1 MYIERPISGLL
12 IFQKEKNM
20 NTNEP
25 EKTIDLCFLTDL
37 FVQRAVEAGIPR
49 EAIFSLLDRQMN
61 TNPFAKKICFVQS
74 ENLNLAPVLLQH
86 GIAAVPA
93 RNSELQMLMETLL
106 LPECE
111 GKGRSVLIPECLDQ
125 MANLL
130 LVLRNANI
138 RTNVLG
144 LGECPN
150 PYEALVESWLNVA
163 AEVPTV
169 SEESGEEDE
178 TPETAPIQ
186 SADPAEEVS
195 EAAESVPEPVVEE
208 TKPAEVICEA
218 AESVPEPAEEASQ
231 AAEVKVSEPEIHAGE
246 PIVEEIKPREEPKS
260 FPKVKMDR
268 EIPLQEKAR
277 NLGDSLAM
285 RTSMFSLPSFN
296 PGAFQKMNL
305 NPKEQTVDPSRI
317 VKCLAR
323 CFQWLSKLLD
333 EPNNKKR
340 ITKCAGYI
348 VQLCGIANRISGLE
362 LSKTQIECREFIE
375 KEIHPQWPVAELTC
389 SGTTTLEELPQIEKK
404 ISSEFKKLGLLEPEP
419 VVWDRLSKNIRK
431 MKGTRKITQDML
443 SPIQRDVKVLLGD
456 YEISPEN
463 DKICNLIQQIRSKIP
478 EKVEI
483 SEEMKMI
490 LEEIEER
497 ELAEQLAACSEKEL
511 NDKYQNDPNI
521 QKLRKFFRNK
531 ILVVVGGT
539 PRKEQKES
547 FEKAFQCEIDWGE
560 TDHCQS
566 LDRFKAAIQNDRV
579 EALLTLQDKAS
590 HKHSLE
596 LYTKA
601 KKAGKKLFRVAHMN
615 PILVAYKMMKQYS
628 NNIQ

>member
-1 MYIERPISGLL
+1 
-12 IFQKEKNM
+12 M

-25 EKTIDLCFLTDL
+25 EKTIDLCLLTDL
-37 FVQRAVEAGIPR
+37 FVQRAAEAGIPR

-86 GIAAVPA
+86 GITAVPA

-106 LPECE
+106 LPESE
-111 GKGRSVLIPECLDQ
+111 GKSRSVLIPECHEQ

-144 LGECPN
+144 VGECPS
-150 PYEALVESWLNVA
+150 PYEALVESWLNIA
-163 AEVPTV
+163 DEVPTV
-169 SEESGEEDE
+169 SDESGEEDE
-178 TPETAPIQ
+178 MPETDPIQ
-186 SADPAEEVS
+186 SVTPAEVVC
-195 EAAESVPEPVVEE
+195 EASESVPEPATEE
-208 TKPAEVICEA
+208 TEPAEVVCEVS
-218 AESVPEPAEEASQ
+218 ESVPEPAEEPAQ
-231 AAEVKVSEPEIHAGE
+231 VAEAEAESDLKPTEE

-260 FPKVKMDR
+260 FPKVKMER
-268 EIPLQEKAR
+268 EVSLQEKAR
-277 NLGDSLAM
+277 NLGDSLALK
-285 RTSMFSLPSFN
+285 TPNFTFPTCT
-296 PGAFQKMNL
+296 PGTFQKMNL

-317 VKCLAR
+317 VKSLAR
-323 CFQWLSKLLD
+323 CFQWLSKLLG

-340 ITKCAGYI
+340 IMKCAGYI

-362 LSKTQIECREFIE
+362 LSKIQIECRDFIE
-375 KEIHPQWPVAELTC
+375 KEIHPQWPVAELT
-389 SGTTTLEELPQIEKK
+389 SFGTTTLAELPQIEKK
-404 ISSEFKKLGLLEPEP
+404 ISSEFKKLGLLEAEP

-443 SPIQRDVKVLLGD
+443 SPIQRDVKALFWD

-463 DKICNLIQQIRSKIP
+463 DKICSLIQQIRSKIT

-483 SEEMKMI
+483 SDELAMI

-497 ELAEQLAACSEKEL
+497 ELEEQLAACSEKEL
-511 NDKYQNDPNI
+511 KDKYQNDPNI

-566 LDRFKAAIQNDRV
+566 LDRFNAAIKNDRV

-601 KKAGKKLFRVAHMN
+601 KRAGKKLFRVAHMN
-615 PILVAYKMMKQYS
+615 PIVIAYKMMKQYS